1 MKSGS
6 IRTLLAEKQEYY
18 QQKIPE
24 IITQLEN
31 EIVQTNNT
39 LPQLDTKS
47 PNYLHDKGD
56 IMARIQELRQQ
67 LTHYKSRIEEH
78 VFNTRVTRLLKPTQT
93 KTPLRT
99 LRQRFLLQFF
109 PNMTPPVTV
118 PSEVCI
124 YCGSSC
130 ILKRNIA
137 RLTCIACGKTRKI
150 ITNLNGSSQP
160 YVLSFPSSATAAFYN
175 TTSTTSSSSS
185 SSSSGSKRGAG
196 GSSSGGGGVSSLHRH
211 EHVRMKWLYK
221 QLQQYRIGSKKVP
234 KEIIFAVARRL
245 RSLHLKSVSV
255 VKHTITRSILKALDK
270 NEWTSQSS
278 KIADVCNGTPVAA
291 FNDAQFLIVI
301 KRLLAVQKVYIF
313 LKEDP
318 NASEKLQRVNFP
330 PSQFLLKQFC
340 ILEKWDDLQEC
351 FTHSKTFEVYQG
363 QISEWR
369 IFLPLLKI
377 KDPWHHNWD
386 YADHRNDLD
395 ALRLL

>member
-1 MKSGS
+1 
-6 IRTLLAEKQEYY
+6 
-18 QQKIPE
+18 
-24 IITQLEN
+24 
-31 EIVQTNNT
+31 
-39 LPQLDTKS
+39 
-47 PNYLHDKGD
+47 
-56 IMARIQELRQQ
+56 
-67 LTHYKSRIEEH
+67 
-78 VFNTRVTRLLKPTQT
+78 
-93 KTPLRT
+93 
-99 LRQRFLLQFF
+99 
-109 PNMTPPVTV
+109 
-118 PSEVCI
+118 
-124 YCGSSC
+124 
-130 ILKRNIA
+130 
-137 RLTCIACGKTRKI
+137 
-150 ITNLNGSSQP
+150 
-160 YVLSFPSSATAAFYN
+160 
-175 TTSTTSSSSS
+175 
-185 SSSSGSKRGAG
+185 
-196 GSSSGGGGVSSLHRH
+196 
-211 EHVRMKWLYK
+211 MKWLYK

-234 KEIIFAVARRL
+234 KDIIFAVARRL

-291 FNDAQFLIVI
+291 FNDVQFLIVI
-301 KRLLAVQKVYIF
+301 KRLLAVQKVYIY

-386 YADHRNDLD
+386 YPDHRNDLD